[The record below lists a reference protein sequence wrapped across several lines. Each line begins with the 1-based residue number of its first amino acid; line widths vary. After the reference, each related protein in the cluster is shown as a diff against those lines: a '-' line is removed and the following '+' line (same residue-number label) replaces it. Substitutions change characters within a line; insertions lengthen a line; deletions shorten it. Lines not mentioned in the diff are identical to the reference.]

1 MEPNLINQLDLLIKD
16 ILELKADK
24 PLKLIFSLGN
34 TKTISN
40 ESVYFTPIRL
50 GDKFIL
56 LGAIVFSEI
65 EGKIIL
71 NKIDGV
77 FDLIYIDSE
86 KKSKSIAFKKGFF
99 NLERLGVETVK
110 KSRLRH
116 YKGNDITVDSIDKLA
131 FNLLEIKGKL
141 VGGSNILIVG
151 LGNIGFKISLKLVE
165 RGANTYVLTSNINR
179 SNKLIET
186 INIIKPK
193 ETIASVSIFNQENI
207 QLTKDLDL
215 IILTHLSNI
224 PKNSDIYNRTSE
236 FCDFIDVGKGCLSE
250 SQLEDLNKK
259 GNSCIR
265 LDVGDSFLEF
275 LEKDLKG
282 LSKKFKKPTFKIIN
296 NKRFISRGL
305 IGIKGDIVVDDINNP
320 KIIYGI
326 CDGSGGF
333 EQNKDLSKFYTII
346 DENNSNNRM

>member
-1 MEPNLINQLDLLIKD
+1 MESNIVNQLDLLIKN
-16 ILELKADK
+16 ILELKANK

-34 TKTISN
+34 TKTISD
-40 ESVYFTPIRL
+40 ESVYFTPIRM

-65 EGKIIL
+65 EGKVIL
-71 NKIDGV
+71 NKIDGI

-86 KKSKSIAFKKGFF
+86 KKSKSVTFRKGIF
-99 NLERLGVETVK
+99 NLERLGVETIK

-131 FNLLEIKGKL
+131 FNLLENKGKL
-141 VGGSNILIVG
+141 IGGSNILIVG

-165 RGANTYVLTSNINR
+165 RGANIHVLTSNINR

-193 ETIASVSIFNQENI
+193 ETIASVKIFNQEDI

-215 IILTHLSNI
+215 IILTHLSTI
-224 PKNSDIYNRTSE
+224 SKNSDIYNRTSD

-250 SQLEDLNKK
+250 FQLEDLNKK

-275 LEKDLKG
+275 LEKDLKS
-282 LSKKFKKPTFKIIN
+282 LSKKFKKPTLKVIN

-320 KIIYGI
+320 KMIYGI

-333 EQNKDLSKFYTII
+333 EKNKDLSKIYSII
-346 DENNSNNRM
+346 NENNSNNRL